1 MTEILRTFVIT
12 GAGSGIGLATK
23 DLAQSFGHRVIGIDI
38 KNAEIEADLGT
49 PDGRRTAIEAA
60 LELVDGEIDVVI
72 ANAGSAAADPK
83 TISIN
88 FFGATKII
96 SGFHDALTKSATP
109 RVVATSSMASF
120 GRVDDPL
127 VNLMLAGDERR
138 AVERAY
144 ELIDQNGER
153 KQLIYGSTKRALSR
167 WIRRECIKNEW
178 AKIGIPMNAVGP
190 GIVRTPMVET
200 MISTA
205 EGRAALSKSVPMP
218 LNGYLEAEDIAEVIY
233 WLAGLS
239 NTHMTGQTIYV
250 DGGADAVLRG
260 DDIWNSKKVTE

>member
-1 MTEILRTFVIT
+1 MIDIPRTFVIT
-12 GAGSGIGLATK
+12 GAGSGIGLATRR
-23 DLAQSFGHRVIGIDI
+23 LAHSHGHRVIGIDL
-38 KNAEIEADLGT
+38 KNADVIADLST
-49 PDGRRTAIEAA
+49 PEGRRGA
-60 LELVDGEIDVVI
+60 LDAVREISSGDIDVVV

-96 SGFHDALTKSATP
+96 SGLHEILTKSATP

-120 GRVDDPL
+120 GNVDDHL
-127 VNLMLAGDERR
+127 VDLMLAGDERR

-144 ELIDQNGER
+144 ELIVEDGQR

-167 WIRRECIKNEW
+167 WIRRECIKDEW

-190 GIVRTPMVET
+190 GIVRTPMVES
-200 MISTA
+200 MIATEA
-205 EGRAALSKSVPMP
+205 GRQALAKSVPMP
-218 LNGYLEAEDIAEVIY
+218 LNGYLEAEDIAEVIL
-233 WLAGLS
+233 WLASLA

-260 DDIWNSKKVTE
+260 DDIWKSG